1 MSMAKSKNCVGST
14 KNRQPAVGTEKT
26 PLDYFHIVQRVQT
39 VLLHD
44 WLYFA
49 LMADQRDKSWAFR
62 TGRAVVVRL

>member
-1 MSMAKSKNCVGST
+1 MAKSKNCVGST

-49 LMADQRDKSWAFR
+49 LMAAKRDIAN
-62 TGRAVVVRL
+62 